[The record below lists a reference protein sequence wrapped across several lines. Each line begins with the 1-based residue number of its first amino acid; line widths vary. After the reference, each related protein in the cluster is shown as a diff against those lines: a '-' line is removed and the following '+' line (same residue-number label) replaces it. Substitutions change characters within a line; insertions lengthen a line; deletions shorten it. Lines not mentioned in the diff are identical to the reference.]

1 MTGIFKKLIAF
12 GGLSAAL
19 GGAGFW
25 FLTAPQALETS
36 VAFANAGDAS
46 LGEAV
51 FYAGGCAS
59 CHAAPGAKGDDKLML
74 SGGRE
79 FPSPFGTFYAP
90 NISPDEEN
98 GIGNWSAYDLA
109 NAMIK
114 GVSPEGQHYY
124 PAFPYTS
131 YARVKV
137 EDIVD
142 LKAFMD
148 GLPISQRT
156 NQRHELPFPFNIRR
170 GLGLWKL
177 AYLKDAP
184 IVDLSAELARGQY
197 LVEGLGHCGECHTV
211 RDGFGGQKPGA
222 WLAGAPDPEGKGRVP
237 NITPHEDGIGSWSA
251 GDLAYYLET
260 GFTPDFDS
268 VGGLMVDVVENFAHL
283 STQDRDAVAQY
294 LLAIPDLEDAV
305 PPAPISQ

>member
-1 MTGIFKKLIAF
+1 MAGILKKLAIY
-12 GGLSAAL
+12 GGLAAVV

-25 FLTAPQALETS
+25 LLTAPQTLENAAVFS
-36 VAFANAGDAS
+36 RAGDAS
-46 LGEAV
+46 LGETV

-59 CHAAPGAKGDDKLML
+59 CHAAPGAKGDDKLTL

-90 NISPDEEN
+90 NISPDKEN
-98 GIGNWSAYDLA
+98 GIGNWSAHELA

-114 GVSPEGQHYY
+114 GVSPDGEHYY

-131 YARVKV
+131 YARVNV

-148 GLPISQRT
+148 GLPVSEQS
-156 NQRHELPFPFNIRR
+156 NQNHEIPFPFNIRR

-177 AYLKDAP
+177 ANLTDAP

-211 RDGFGGQKPGA
+211 RDNFGGQKSEA

-237 NITPHEDGIGSWSA
+237 NITPHGDGIGSWSA

-268 VGGLMVDVVENFAHL
+268 VGGLMVDVVENYSHL
-283 STQDRDAVAQY
+283 SKADREAVAQY
-294 LLAIPDLEDAV
+294 LLAIPELEDAV
-305 PPAPISQ
+305 PPASLSQ